1 MPGKRPVRSRARA
14 EEDPLRPRTV
24 FVTALAILLVVV
36 VFAAIRLGTVSPP
49 SSGGVESLVADAP
62 DDAPGAAP
70 RPPAVVVRPAAGTPG
85 AGASGANPAPADPP
99 DDSPAG
105 RLVAAAKE
113 GDTARVRELL
123 AEGVPADA
131 ESGGYVALH
140 RAAESGSVA
149 VLEVLFAAGAD
160 VEAVDRVGNTP
171 LSRAA
176 IFGRADAV
184 SVLLEAGADPNAHA
198 EPNNQTALLALLFGW
213 SVGRSPNPLG
223 IEAREE
229 ERFAAARALL
239 AAGADPHLAPG
250 HIAPAM
256 LAQGIGGEIMA
267 LLAGGDQGSG
277 ARPR

>member
-1 MPGKRPVRSRARA
+1 M
-14 EEDPLRPRTV
+14 RPRTV

-49 SSGGVESLVADAP
+49 SFGGVESLLAGAPDDAP
-62 DDAPGAAP
+62 DDAPGQP
-70 RPPAVVVRPAAGTPG
+70 GVVVRAAPGTPG
-85 AGASGANPAPADPP
+85 GGARGANGALADPP

-113 GDTARVRELL
+113 GNAALVRELL

-140 RAAESGSVA
+140 HAAANGSGA
-149 VLEVLFAAGAD
+149 VLEVLLAAGAN

-171 LSRAA
+171 LNRAA

-184 SVLLEAGADPNAHA
+184 SLLLEAGADPNAHA

-223 IEAREE
+223 IEARDE
-229 ERFAAARALL
+229 ERLAAARALL

-250 HIAPAM
+250 PLSPAM
-256 LAQGIGGEIMA
+256 LAQGIGSEIMA
-267 LLAGGDQGSG
+267 LLADGGRGSG
-277 ARPR
+277 ERPR

>member
-1 MPGKRPVRSRARA
+1 M
-14 EEDPLRPRTV
+14 RPRTV

-49 SSGGVESLVADAP
+49 SSGGAESLVADAP

-70 RPPAVVVRPAAGTPG
+70 AQPGVVVRAAPGTPG
-85 AGASGANPAPADPP
+85 RSGAGADGALADPP

-113 GDTARVRELL
+113 GDAALVRELL

-131 ESGGYVALH
+131 ESGGYGALH
-140 RAAESGSVA
+140 HAAANGSVA
-149 VLEVLFAAGAD
+149 VLEVLLAAGAN
-160 VEAVDRVGNTP
+160 VEAVDRVGSTP

-184 SVLLEAGADPNAHA
+184 AVLLEAGADPNAHA
-198 EPNNQTALLALLFGW
+198 EPNSQTALLALLFGW

-229 ERFAAARALL
+229 ERLAAARALL

-250 HIAPAM
+250 SLSPAM

-277 ARPR
+277 ERPR